1 MISNSCC
8 DNGASV
14 VDNTG
19 KVTLPEDDASDTTET
34 DIDDLR
40 EDVTDVIA
48 EPFMP
53 LNNNNTVVKYN
64 QSDNDSSSHTPE
76 RKSNL
81 GESSSSPPIRIT
93 SSLSSVSLSAS
104 AKEFVP
110 FNPAITVSRSC
121 PIIYTQKNNSPPKK
135 IEIIAASNFR

>member
-1 MISNSCC
+1 M
-8 DNGASV
+8 

-53 LNNNNTVVKYN
+53 LNNNNVIKYY
-64 QSDNDSSSHTPE
+64 QSDNDSSSHTPG
-76 RKSNL
+76 KISNL
-81 GESSSSPPIRIT
+81 GESSPIRLTSSPLR
-93 SSLSSVSLSAS
+93 
-104 AKEFVP
+104 K
-110 FNPAITVSRSC
+110 
-121 PIIYTQKNNSPPKK
+121 
-135 IEIIAASNFR
+135 

>member
-1 MISNSCC
+1 M
-8 DNGASV
+8 

-53 LNNNNTVVKYN
+53 LNNNNVIKYN

-81 GESSSSPPIRIT
+81 GESSPTRLT

-104 AKEFVP
+104 ASYRIGVFQPSK
-110 FNPAITVSRSC
+110 TVSRSC
-121 PIIYTQKNNSPPKK
+121 PIIYTRKNNSPPKK